1 MESSSK
7 RAPPCSDDAGSGSG
21 SGVAVDGGGAR
32 LFPCLFCSKTFL
44 KSQALGGHQNA
55 HKKDRAAGDWNTYGT
70 SSYAAALELD
80 ALAAAAAAGGVLPA
94 TYALVAGAQH
104 CAPAGG
110 ATSRPVEAYS
120 RADAA
125 AAAATAL
132 RLELESWSGH
142 APARLHGGGKDG
154 LMDDMLNWSR
164 GGTAARKEVAA
175 AADNTSGGGGGE
187 EPDLELR
194 LWPAS
199 S

>member
-1 MESSSK
+1 METSSK
-7 RAPPCSDDAGSGSG
+7 RAPPCSDDAGG
-21 SGVAVDGGGAR
+21 GGGAR

-55 HKKDRAAGDWNTYGT
+55 HKKDRVAGGGWDPYAASSSS

-80 ALAAAAAAGGVLPA
+80 ALAATAAAGGTLPP

-104 CAPAGG
+104 CVAAAGG
-110 ATSRPVEAYS
+110 ASRPVEAYGN
-120 RADAA
+120 

-132 RLELESWSGH
+132 RLELDSWSGH
-142 APARLHGGGKDG
+142 APAALHGDGKDG
-154 LMDDMLNWSR
+154 LMDDVLNWSR
-164 GGTAARKEVAA
+164 GGTAARKEVMTAA
-175 AADNTSGGGGGE
+175 AAVNTSGSGGGGD

-199 S
+199 